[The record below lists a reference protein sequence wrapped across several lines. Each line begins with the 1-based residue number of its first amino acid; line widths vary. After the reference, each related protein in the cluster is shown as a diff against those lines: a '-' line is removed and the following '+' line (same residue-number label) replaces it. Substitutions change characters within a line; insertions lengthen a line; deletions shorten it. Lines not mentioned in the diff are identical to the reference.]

1 MNRKISSIISIML
14 LSIFSALFA
23 PELNAAREFSPTG
36 DYSSEIEKQI
46 RSGKATTA
54 SLIVN
59 EHPRIWLRGSWDLDK
74 NNVGSFAWRIVHG
87 RGCVKKDP
95 SCDETKHPF
104 YYISNAADTFMYGE
118 VRDATYGRR
127 YLWSIL
133 AAEGIARRSVWN
145 LPFNLPDT
153 SGTYDPKHTQ
163 DQLLADA
170 RAKLLARVDEWDGYV
185 GAQAALHGAAG
196 YDWLVNRKYSDGLTP
211 VLSDIDRV
219 SLQKRLIVLAEKMK
233 ADCKGEGQ
241 LLGKA
246 DKIYKYFYPVI
257 GMALY
262 EPDGK
267 GISPENN
274 FKAKEYLDDFDVYWV
289 GKILPAMNEQ
299 GGTGGW
305 HSGLCYIYGE
315 FPAWG
320 YHGGKAQYDTLP
332 YRVAPLLYAHY
343 TATGQSFA
351 NSVYDTGFL
360 KYAGEFWN
368 YMIYPDGRYVTIGPQ
383 TSEDRRYT
391 WIGPLFSHARRRF
404 SSDHY
409 DKWVAELIGWVR
421 NEKAPGVF
429 VNAGSY
435 DLFDQLMFSE
445 RYPSP
450 KTPEQLGCGTR
461 HFAKLGWV
469 AMRSGFT
476 SANDLAALFIC
487 QRFHWSD
494 LNPYAQNSFHIMRRG
509 WLVKGNKNSIYI
521 DGQYQ
526 RPISDYPTVAQGA
539 KAYSPGSIFDVG
551 PGILTFASNNVY
563 DYMIGDATNAYDHAK
578 LNKFT
583 RQFVYLK
590 PNIFVIFDNVITTKS
605 DIEKKWVIVPAAAPT
620 DMDNNVLRITNGDG
634 ALWIKKLLPISASVD
649 LSASQIAVVP
659 TQKTTQAFFLH
670 VMQAVDSNKGSKQVI
685 ANDATVV
692 VEGDDFLVNVGSYK
706 MRFSKDGGFEWIGS
720 HPKIR

>member
-1 MNRKISSIISIML
+1 MNRVISSIISIML
-14 LSIFSALFA
+14 FSIFSALFI
-23 PELNAAREFSPTG
+23 PKVNAAREFSPAG

-46 RSGKATTA
+46 RSGKTTT
-54 SLIVN
+54 SNLIVN

-87 RGCVKKDP
+87 HGCVKRDA
-95 SCDETKHPF
+95 SCDEMKHPL

-118 VRDATYGRR
+118 VNDATYGRR

-133 AAEGIARRSVWN
+133 AAEGIARRRTWN
-145 LPFNLPDT
+145 LPFHLPDT
-153 SGTYDPKHTQ
+153 TGTYDPRHTQ

-170 RAKLLARVDEWDGYV
+170 RAKLLRWVDEWDGYV
-185 GAQAALHGAAG
+185 GAHTALHGAAG
-196 YDWLVNRKYSDGLTP
+196 YDWLVGRKYSDGITP

-219 SLQKRLIVLAEKMK
+219 NIQNKLINLAEKMK
-233 ADCKGEGQ
+233 ADCKGQGQ
-241 LLGKA
+241 MLGKA

-274 FKAKEYLDDFDVYWV
+274 SKAKEYLDDFDIYWV
-289 GKILPAMNEQ
+289 GKILPALNEQ

-320 YHGGKAQYDTLP
+320 YYGSKSQNDTLP

-343 TATGQSFA
+343 TATGRSFA
-351 NSVYDTGFL
+351 SSVYDTGFL

-368 YMIYPDGRYVTIGPQ
+368 YMIYPDGHYVTIGPQ
-383 TSEDRRYT
+383 SGEDRRYT

-404 SSDHY
+404 SSDDY
-409 DKWVAELIGWVR
+409 DKWVGELIGWVR
-421 NEKAPGVF
+421 NEKAPDAF

-435 DLFDQLMFSE
+435 DLFDQLMFE
-445 RYPSP
+445 EKYPSP
-450 KTPEQLGCGTR
+450 RTPEQLGCGTR
-461 HFAKLGWV
+461 HFGKLGWV

-476 SANDLAALFIC
+476 SVNDLAALFIC
-487 QRFHWSD
+487 QRYHWSD
-494 LNPYAQNSFHIMRRG
+494 LNPYAQNSFHLMRKE
-509 WLVKGNKNSIYI
+509 WLIKGNKNTIYI

-526 RPISDYPTVAQGA
+526 RSISGYPTVAQGV

-551 PGILTFASNNVY
+551 PGIQTFVSNNVY
-563 DYMIGDATNAYDHAK
+563 DYMIGNATNAYDHAK
-578 LNKFT
+578 LSKFT
-583 RQFVYLK
+583 RQLVYLK
-590 PNIFVIFDNVITTKS
+590 PDIFVIFDNVITTNP
-605 DIEKKWVIVPAAAPT
+605 DIEKKWVVVPAVAPT
-620 DMDNNVLRITNGDG
+620 DQGDNMLKITNSDG
-634 ALWIKKLLPISASVD
+634 ALWIKRLLPISASVD

-659 TQKTTQAFFLH
+659 TQKATQAFFLH

-692 VEGDDFLVNVGSYK
+692 VEGDGFLVNVGSYK
-706 MRFSKDGGFEWIGS
+706 MRFSKDGGFEWIGN
-720 HPKIR
+720 HPKTL